1 MRMPPSDGWYLIGP
15 FIAVALVGFLGAVF
29 WRMGLQWTQTHEDPL
44 RELYEGLAIFG
55 EAEDY
60 GLLCPAA
67 ATDDPDI
74 AEEIRG
80 LLAAAGIR
88 STSAARPD
96 GRLLVLVF
104 PEEVEEARRLV
115 GGSPAV

>member
-1 MRMPPSDGWYLIGP
+1 MPPSDGWYLLGP
-15 FIAVALVGFLGAVF
+15 LIAVALVGFLGAIF
-29 WRMGLQWTQTHEDPL
+29 WRLGLQWTGNREDPL
-44 RELYEGLAIFG
+44 RDLYAGLAIFG
-55 EAEDY
+55 DSEDY

-67 ATDDPDI
+67 ATDDPEI

-80 LLAAAGIR
+80 LLAGAGIR
-88 STSAARPD
+88 STTATRPD